1 MLVNL
6 VIGEFGFTYHVPET
20 LTLFLADKL
29 FRVHSIAVSVL
40 PFSSPKR
47 IHPLHNFILTLF
59 STAGMWMHFFFTN
72 SVVWFVWLRLH
83 VVLMML
89 LGLQSK
95 LLKTEME
102 MVEFRQRYIKEKS
115 RRMTLHNTLVVSIN
129 KWYLQWYFYVK

>member
-1 MLVNL
+1 MLVDL

-59 STAGMWMHFFFTN
+59 STAGMWMHFFF
-72 SVVWFVWLRLH
+72 SQIRLY
-83 VVLMML
+83 
-89 LGLQSK
+89 GLFDYDY
-95 LLKTEME
+95 M
-102 MVEFRQRYIKEKS
+102 
-115 RRMTLHNTLVVSIN
+115 
-129 KWYLQWYFYVK
+129 